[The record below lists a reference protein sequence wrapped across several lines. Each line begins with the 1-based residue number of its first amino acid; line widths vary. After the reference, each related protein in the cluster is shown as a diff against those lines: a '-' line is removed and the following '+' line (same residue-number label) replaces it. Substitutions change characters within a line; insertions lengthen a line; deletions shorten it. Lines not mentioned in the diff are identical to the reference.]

1 MATVQHGQHSRGP
14 FAPWRRPYG
23 QRFIRHWG
31 DCSRIAAA
39 CGVTAQAVSQWKRV
53 PERHLLIVAGL
64 LSTTPERLR
73 PDIAQRKL
81 MTSTSMHPSDA
92 AAALALLNSQT
103 ERAVSELEDLYLAT
117 QKATANLHLARSHV
131 EEANLSYEQARMA
144 VRRSRAAM
152 ARARRR
158 MREAGMTIPDFAV
171 DVQPPD
177 HSPPPP
183 SAPQGI
189 GGVKPTGGQDVD
201 RIPPQRVSP
210 RNS

>member
-1 MATVQHGQHSRGP
+1 MVQGQHRGP

-23 QRFIRHWG
+23 LRFIRQWG
-31 DCSRIAAA
+31 DCSRIADA

-53 PERHLLIVAGL
+53 PERHLTTVASL
-64 LSTTPERLR
+64 LNTTPERLR

-81 MTSTSMHPSDA
+81 MTSASMHPNDA

-103 ERAVSELEDLYLAT
+103 DRAVAEFEDLYLDA
-117 QKATANLHLARSHV
+117 QKAIANLHLARSHV
-131 EEANLSYEQARMA
+131 EEANLSYERARMA
-144 VRRSRAAM
+144 VRRSRSAM

-158 MREAGMTIPDFAV
+158 MRDAGIAIPDFDA
-171 DVQPPD
+171 DPLPTD
-177 HSPPPP
+177 PSPTF
-183 SAPQGI
+183 STQEV
-189 GGVKPTGGQDVD
+189 GGVKPSGSQSVD